1 MLAQIHYWTATI
13 YSACLLCMAI
23 WIPLV
28 RRLPPE
34 RCMGRFSR
42 VLVIYHPF
50 ILVLLGVILMT
61 GAMLITEL
69 KIRIGV
75 EFFEVMFHSL
85 GQKLLIFFLIA
96 LYSSHMF
103 FGVGLKLTRA
113 NAPLE
118 LREFE
123 MPMEDQLSDP
133 AAASYGNHR
142 EPRSDHLRLRF
153 GCHLGVAGDSA
164 RTFFS
169 GGAGATPASIAF
181 VIKSGGKTR

>member
-1 MLAQIHYWTATI
+1 
-13 YSACLLCMAI
+13 
-23 WIPLV
+23 
-28 RRLPPE
+28 
-34 RCMGRFSR
+34 
-42 VLVIYHPF
+42 
-50 ILVLLGVILMT
+50 MT

-123 MPMEDQLSDP
+123 MPMEDQL
-133 AAASYGNHR
+133 R
-142 EPRSDHLRLRF
+142 TLRRLHT
-153 GCHLGVAGDSA
+153 GTIVNLGLTIYAYALGV
-164 RTFFS
+164 TL
-169 GGAGATPASIAF
+169 
-181 VIKSGGKTR
+181 V

>member
-123 MPMEDQLSDP
+123 MPMEDQL
-133 AAASYGNHR
+133 R
-142 EPRSDHLRLRF
+142 TLRRLHT
-153 GCHLGVAGDSA
+153 GTIVNLGLTIYAYALGV
-164 RTFFS
+164 TL
-169 GGAGATPASIAF
+169 
-181 VIKSGGKTR
+181 V